1 MERVCRIYF
10 TKSTNNALTIYV
22 GHENTREKIVT
33 YTWDLRSKLWLTL
46 ALSLLFRERDQCQT
60 TIKQGTQGSKVIS
73 VVDFKLL
80 IYVCALHFTSIVARP
95 MCGLGFYEVVSW
107 THII

>member
-1 MERVCRIYF
+1 M
-10 TKSTNNALTIYV
+10 TIFV
-22 GHENTREKIVT
+22 GHENTPEKIVT

-46 ALSLLFRERDQCQT
+46 ALWLLFRERDQCQT

-73 VVDFKLL
+73 VVAFQLL
-80 IYVCALHFTSIVARP
+80 MYVCAFHCTSIVSYS
-95 MCGLGFYEVVSW
+95 MCGLEFYKVVSW